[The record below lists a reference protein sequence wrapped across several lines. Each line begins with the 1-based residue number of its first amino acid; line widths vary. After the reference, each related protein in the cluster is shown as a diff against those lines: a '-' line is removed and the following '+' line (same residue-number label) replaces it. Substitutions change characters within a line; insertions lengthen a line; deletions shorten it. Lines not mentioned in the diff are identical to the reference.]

1 MNRDLNTFESDLL
14 TELRGVVATR
24 ALDAPAP
31 AAQRGREQRRRGRRW
46 AAGGGLVGASAA
58 ALAGVAVLG
67 PTPAFSVTEGNSGT
81 ITVKVN
87 RLEGAGRLEDAL
99 AEYGVRAD
107 ITYLE
112 PERECAP
119 GRYESRETPG
129 VTLSVSS
136 EEFTVELP
144 PGSVADGETFVL
156 SAAVRPNA
164 DGGSTSSVDF
174 GVATGAVGPCEIRE
188 TDWSWAE

>member
-1 MNRDLNTFESDLL
+1 MKSNLNTFESDLL

-31 AAQRGREQRRRGRRW
+31 APARGRATRRGGRRW
-46 AAGGGLVGASAA
+46 AAAGGLVAAASAT
-58 ALAGVAVLG
+58 LAGVAVLS

-81 ITVKVN
+81 ITVEVN
-87 RLEGAGRLEDAL
+87 RLEGAGKLEAAL
-99 AEYGVRAD
+99 AEHGVRAD

-136 EEFTVELP
+136 EQFTVELP

-156 SAAVRPNA
+156 SAAVRANA
-164 DGGSTSSVDF
+164 EGGSTSAVDF
-174 GVATGAVGPCEIRE
+174 GVATGAVGPCVVRH
-188 TDWSWAE
+188 TDWSWAD